1 MRLTQIALVGLFIFI
16 ASCKSSERAARTSQK
31 QPFVWEAANVYFLLT
46 DRFYDGN
53 SQKTLYLNRTKETG
67 KLRGFEGGN
76 LKGVIQKMKSG
87 YFEELGINAIWM
99 TPLVEQIHDGTDE
112 GTGFTYG
119 FHGYWAKDWTRL
131 DPNFGTEAE
140 LAELVKLAHSKGIRI
155 ILDGVV
161 NHTGPVTPIDPVWPD
176 SWVRTSPKCLYQ
188 TYENTISC
196 TLVENLPDVKTESE
210 ANVELPPALID
221 KWKREGRYESEM
233 ASLDKFFQETG
244 YPRAPKYYIIKWL
257 SDYVLKFGIDGYRV
271 DTAKHTEEEVW
282 AALKKVCS
290 AAFEQWKKQNP
301 AEVLDNQPFYM
312 IGEVYNYSIHDARQ
326 FKFSDKTVDYFSNG
340 FDNLINFSFKSD
352 ANKPYEALFAQ
363 YNNYLQS
370 ALKGKSVMNYVSS
383 HDDGGPFDKQRKKP
397 FESATKLLLCP
408 GVAQIYYGDETAR
421 PLDIPG
427 TQGDATLRSF
437 MNWNDLAQ
445 NENTQAIFKHW
456 KKLAQFRKN
465 HPSIGA
471 GTHQQIASKSGYI
484 FKRSYQ
490 TGGFIDAVVVGL
502 ELPEGKKEI
511 PVSGVFSDGQKLRDA
526 YSGKT
531 TVVKNGQVML
541 ETPYPIVLLEAR

>member
-312 IGEVYNYSIHDARQ
+312 IGEVYNYSIHDARK

>member
-16 ASCKSSERAARTSQK
+16 ASCKSSERAARISQK

-131 DPNFGTEAE
+131 DPNFGTEAD

-210 ANVELPPALID
+210 TNVELPPALID

-257 SDYVLKFGIDGYRV
+257 SDYVVKFGIDGYRV

>member
-131 DPNFGTEAE
+131 DPNFGTEAD

-257 SDYVLKFGIDGYRV
+257 SDYVVKFGIDGYRV

>member
-1 MRLTQIALVGLFIFI
+1 MRISPLAILGLLFFVV
-16 ASCKSSERAARTSQK
+16 SCKSTERAQQSSAAK
-31 QPFVWEAANVYFLLT
+31 PFVWEAANVYFLLT

-53 SQKTLYLNRTKETG
+53 SEKTVYLNRTKETG

-131 DPNFGTEAE
+131 DPNFGSEQD

-161 NHTGPVTPIDPVWPD
+161 NHTGPVTPLDPVWPE

-210 ANVELPPALID
+210 APVELPPALIE
-221 KWKREGRYESEM
+221 KWKREGRYEAEM
-233 ASLDKFFQETG
+233 ASLDKFFNETG

-290 AAFEQWKKQNP
+290 SAFEQWKKQNP

-352 ANKPYEALFAQ
+352 ATKPYEALFAQ
-363 YNNYLQS
+363 YNTYLQN

-437 MNWNDLAQ
+437 MNWNDLKE
-445 NENTQAIFKHW
+445 NETTKEIFEHW

-465 HPSIGA
+465 HPSVGA
-471 GTHQQIASKSGYI
+471 GTHQQIAAKSGYV
-484 FKRSYQ
+484 FKRSY
-490 TGGFIDAVVVGL
+490 TAGALSDAVVVGL

-531 TVVKNGQVML
+531 AMVKDGQVTL
-541 ETPYPIVLLEAR
+541 ETPFPIVLLELR